1 MKRRYGWVSGIGGK
15 RLVFPFK
22 RKADDRIAGG
32 GWRRSIADPL
42 AKTKMISDGE
52 MIGLLVSQAADHDRS
67 GLPGDAYKE
76 LLKLQ
81 DQQAKA
87 LTTLVAAHAFG
98 LLVYTGAVSGFSS
111 SGLQLAKSSFSHAA
125 LVLMS
130 GSSLWFVAAFSKLQF
145 LKSWFSHMFMA
156 SAPGDRT
163 VILLKYPA
171 AFWYFQFTSG
181 NRGYPR
187 HIFPVRDALW
197 SVLPLILLL
206 LVIVLATLGATTL
219 WIAVAIKVWGAAFP
233 TPAAAKATVVACGLL
248 MSLAGLAPRFGD
260 LKRGYV
266 HYGLTATLGAVREER
281 RELARFRVARA
292 TLRLNSRPDA

>member
-1 MKRRYGWVSGIGGK
+1 
-15 RLVFPFK
+15 
-22 RKADDRIAGG
+22 
-32 GWRRSIADPL
+32 
-42 AKTKMISDGE
+42 MISDGE
-52 MIGLLVSQAADHDRS
+52 MIGLLIAQACEHDRS
-67 GLPGDAYKE
+67 QLLADAYKE

-145 LKSWFSHMFMA
+145 VKSWFSHLFKA
-156 SAPGDRT
+156 SSPGDRT
-163 VILLKYPA
+163 VMLLRYPA
-171 AFWYFQFTSG
+171 AFWYFQFTAG
-181 NRGYPR
+181 NRGYPK
-187 HIFPVRDALW
+187 HVFPVRDELW
-197 SVLPLILLL
+197 SVLPLILMLL
-206 LVIVLATLGATTL
+206 ILVLAALGATTL

-260 LKRGYV
+260 GKRGYV
-266 HYGLTATLGAVREER
+266 HYGLTATLGAIRQER
-281 RELARFRVARA
+281 QELARFRVARA
-292 TLRLNSRPDA
+292 TLRLNSRPKA